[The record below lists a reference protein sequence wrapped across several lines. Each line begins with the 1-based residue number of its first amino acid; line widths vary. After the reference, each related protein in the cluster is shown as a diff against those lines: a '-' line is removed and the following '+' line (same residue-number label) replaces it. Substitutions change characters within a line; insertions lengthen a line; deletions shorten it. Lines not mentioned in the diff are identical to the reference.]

1 MKKLVILL
9 IAVASLFPSLA
20 WADAGGADSGLITCE
35 DATCKCT
42 YEAVPGY
49 AFGPYDLPVGFG
61 VPSDS
66 SDCETLCIAYSYNTQ
81 GGDDNPAHTQAT
93 YSCPTETGT
102 SVPVKEP
109 LYPKLNVPIP
119 GFLKYDNATGK
130 WLERKDGTW
139 VPVEYEVINGIQ
151 QSNLLGTY
159 VNALYSYLLGAGTLV
174 AVVMLMIA
182 GIQYATARGDTH
194 VVDQAKKRIGN
205 AVAGVILLLLAYN
218 IAFIINPAT
227 TTFQSLAVPAIKEI
241 PLDSLF
247 SLLGSDSVTC
257 TGSGQALYGQSTY
270 QDCLLNTYGSSQGA
284 VKLTTIKHGSRNYQV
299 NVQAADDFKAVFDA
313 IDELALTYDIGRD
326 TAGGTFS
333 WRCNKNAPNVLSAHA
348 FGIAI
353 DINPDMNPNCPKGC
367 LDSNSDTACACVTA
381 ASCEAQCT
389 KGGGDIPVA
398 IIDIFKKHGFTWLG
412 QGTGLKDFMHF
423 TYVKQCRGG
432 G

>member
-1 MKKLVILL
+1 MKKVFLIIVFLALSAPQFVSAATYTESCDASSCTCAWPRSYDPVLGYPILN
-9 IAVASLFPSLA
+9 
-20 WADAGGADSGLITCE
+20 
-35 DATCKCT
+35 
-42 YEAVPGY
+42 
-49 AFGPYDLPVGFG
+49 GPYGQQDISAVGFL
-61 VPSDS
+61 DKTE
-66 SDCETLCIAYSYNTQ
+66 CEEGC
-81 GGDDNPAHTQAT
+81 QAVSELPIDKLVHVQSIFT
-93 YSCPTETGT
+93 CNNAAESTA
-102 SVPVKEP
+102 VRDP
-109 LYPKLNVPIP
+109 LFPKLNVPIP
-119 GFLKYDNATGK
+119 GFLKYDNTTGK

-139 VPVEYEVINGIQ
+139 VPVGYEVINGIQ

-241 PLDSLF
+241 PLNSLF
-247 SLLGSDSVTC
+247 SLLGSDSATC
-257 TGSGQALYGQSTY
+257 TGSGRALYGQSPY

-284 VKLTTIKHGSRNYQV
+284 VKLTTIEHGSRRYQV
-299 NVQAADDFKAVFDA
+299 NVQAADDFQAVFDA
-313 IDELALTYDIGRD
+313 IDKLNLAYDIGRD

-333 WRCNKNAPNVLSAHA
+333 WRCNKNAPNVLSPHA

-353 DINPDMNPNCPKGC
+353 DINPDKNPNCPKNC
-367 LDSNSDTACACVTA
+367 LDGNSDTACACVTA

-398 IIDIFKKHGFTWLG
+398 IINIFKKHGFTWLG
-412 QGTGLKDFMHF
+412 EGTGLKDFMHF

-432 G
+432 A